1 METKGTIGQA
11 LVQLDRTIQGYNYTQ
26 ETKRKYRIAISNLSM
41 YIETCNESDFVGD
54 MLEPYQ
60 STLRS
65 KQYSNQYQKLQLRIV
80 FLVRGFLATGA
91 IEGIRNNHKSKICI
105 SNQNFLLQFNESVAY
120 LDFGNKTTSARVYS
134 QVIRKF
140 CTMLSSEGIDTFP
153 ELDIQILNRI
163 VRNFAKTHPGSMD
176 QVIRSLRQF
185 LGFLHAKGLCTEFR
199 MDPAVY
205 RVPNRS
211 RTIPGFTKSEVQKL
225 LDCCNQ
231 ENEMDCRICAILL
244 IAVTTGLRACDIATL
259 QRQDV
264 DWKNSTIVIRQHKTG
279 KRVDLPLL
287 PQVGNAIAKY
297 ILFFRGETG
306 PEMDEV
312 FLQHLRKTVPIQGGA
327 IESQFRRLCNK
338 AGIEQKAGRG
348 FHGLRRSAATWLSE
362 VDMDPH
368 EISLFLGHSSFSSV
382 NKYIATNPEMARCT
396 LGFEGIPLKSE
407 VYHG

>member
-1 METKGTIGQA
+1 
-11 LVQLDRTIQGYNYTQ
+11 
-26 ETKRKYRIAISNLSM
+26 
-41 YIETCNESDFVGD
+41 
-54 MLEPYQ
+54 
-60 STLRS
+60 
-65 KQYSNQYQKLQLRIV
+65 
-80 FLVRGFLATGA
+80 
-91 IEGIRNNHKSKICI
+91 
-105 SNQNFLLQFNESVAY
+105 
-120 LDFGNKTTSARVYS
+120 
-134 QVIRKF
+134 
-140 CTMLSSEGIDTFP
+140 
-153 ELDIQILNRI
+153 
-163 VRNFAKTHPGSMD
+163 
-176 QVIRSLRQF
+176 
-185 LGFLHAKGLCTEFR
+185 
-199 MDPAVY
+199 
-205 RVPNRS
+205 
-211 RTIPGFTKSEVQKL
+211 
-225 LDCCNQ
+225 
-231 ENEMDCRICAILL
+231 MDCRICAILL

-264 DWKNSTIVIRQHKTG
+264 DWKNSTIAIRQHKTG

-362 VDMDPH
+362 VGMDPH
-368 EISLFLGHSSFSSV
+368 EISLFLGHSSFNSV

-396 LGFEGIPLKSE
+396 LGFEGIPLRSE

>member
-1 METKGTIGQA
+1 METKGTIEQA
-11 LVQLDRTIQGYNYTQ
+11 LVKLDETVQGYNYSQ
-26 ETKRKYRIAISNLSM
+26 ETKRKYRIAISNLSI
-41 YIETCNESDFVGD
+41 YLGTCSESDFAGD
-54 MLEPYQ
+54 MLEAYQ
-60 STLRS
+60 STLS
-65 KQYSNQYQKLQLRIV
+65 KQYSNQYQRSQLRIV
-80 FLVRGFLATGA
+80 FLLRGFLATGVF
-91 IEGIRNNHKSKICI
+91 EGERNNGKYKTCI
-105 SNQNFLLQFNESVAY
+105 SNQNFLLQFNESVTY

-140 CTMLSSEGIDTFP
+140 CTMLSSDGIVTFP

-163 VRNFAKTHPGSMD
+163 VRNFTTTHPGSMD

-185 LGFLHAKGLCTEFR
+185 LGFLHVKGLCTEFK

-205 RVPNRS
+205 RVPKSS
-211 RTIPGFTKSEVQKL
+211 RTIPCFTKGEVQEL

-231 ENEMDCRICAILL
+231 ENEMDCRIRAIIL

-259 QRQDV
+259 KRQDI
-264 DWKNSTIVIRQHKTG
+264 DWKNLTIAIQQHKT
-279 KRVDLPLL
+279 KKLVNQPLL
-287 PQVGNAIAKY
+287 SETGNAIAKY
-297 ILFFRGETG
+297 ILCCRGDTG
-306 PEMDEV
+306 IGMDEV

-327 IESQFRRLCNK
+327 IKSQFRRLCNK

-362 VDMDPH
+362 AGMDPH
-368 EISLFLGHSSFSSV
+368 GISLFLGHSSFSSV